1 MIIQLIQFVIGLA
14 LLIVLHE
21 FGHFLA
27 ARAFKIEVEEFG
39 IGFPPRAATL
49 FEAKGTKFTLN
60 WIPLGGFVRPK
71 GENDP
76 TIPGGLASA
85 SPWKRLGVLFAGPG
99 INILTGIILAILLI
113 YTFGEPILD
122 KVRVDEVA
130 VNSPAEQAGLLTG
143 DLITEVDG
151 VQIDSMTTLQ
161 ETIQAHLDQP
171 TTLVVDRNGETVT
184 VTLTPRSNPPAN
196 QGAIGVLLGN
206 PTRPIP
212 VSEAITGGVSAS
224 FEYMRAVLALPVTLI
239 KGENTPEEGRTFVG
253 YKGMFDIFQQIRNP
267 LYFFMAVSFS
277 LGLLNLFP
285 IPSLDGG
292 RILLT
297 LPEILF
303 KRRIP
308 AQYENMI
315 HLVGFA
321 VLLILLIYI
330 NIQDF
335 VNPVVLP
342 K

>member
-1 MIIQLIQFVIGLA
+1 
-14 LLIVLHE
+14 
-21 FGHFLA
+21 
-27 ARAFKIEVEEFG
+27 
-39 IGFPPRAATL
+39 
-49 FEAKGTKFTLN
+49 
-60 WIPLGGFVRPK
+60 IPLGGFVRPK

-99 INILTGIILAILLI
+99 INILTGILLAILLF
-113 YTFGEPILD
+113 YTLGEPILD

-130 VNSPAEQAGLLTG
+130 ADSPAMQAGLLAG
-143 DLITEVDG
+143 DIITEVDG
-151 VQIDSMTTLQ
+151 VRIDSMNVLQ
-161 ETIQAHLDQP
+161 ETIQTRLDKSI
-171 TTLVVDRNGETVT
+171 TVSVDRSGEKVS

-212 VSEAITGGVSAS
+212 VTTAITGGFSAS
-224 FEYMRAVLALPVTLI
+224 FEYMRAVLALPVRLI
-239 KGENTPEEGRTFVG
+239 RGENSPEDGRAFVG
-253 YKGMFDIFQQIRNP
+253 YKGMFDIYQQIRNP
-267 LYFFMAVSFS
+267 LYFFMAVTFS
-277 LGLLNLFP
+277 LGLINLFP
-285 IPSLDGG
+285 IPALDGG

-297 LPEILF
+297 LPEIIL

-321 VLLILLIYI
+321 VLLLLLIYI